1 MCGGLRQIRT
11 WPLTA
16 AILIVLAACDHDG
29 PPGSGPTTE
38 GLAESTSGEIGDM
51 LRHGGMLK

>member
-1 MCGGLRQIRT
+1 MRQIRS